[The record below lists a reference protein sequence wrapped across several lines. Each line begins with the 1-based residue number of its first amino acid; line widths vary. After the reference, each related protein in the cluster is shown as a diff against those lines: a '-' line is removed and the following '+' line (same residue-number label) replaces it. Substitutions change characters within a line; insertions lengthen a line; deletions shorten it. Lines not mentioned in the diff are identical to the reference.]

1 MSADY
6 TVLQISGRGMVSLSS
21 IGDQMHRYPLW
32 TVLKDKTST
41 RDRTSSNLASARY
54 KARQKAEKIAA
65 QLASVGPA
73 TDPPVVRQ
81 PLTRCVCGR
90 AKSAELKGC
99 VRHPNQK
106 HARGR

>member
-1 MSADY
+1 MISLNFTGPGAD
-6 TVLQISGRGMVSLSS
+6 ISL
-21 IGDQMHRYPLW
+21 IGDRFHRYPLW

-73 TDPPVVRQ
+73 QDVPVARQ
-81 PLTRCVCGR
+81 PQVQCWCGR
-90 AKSAELKGC
+90 QRAKDAVTC
-99 VRHPNQK
+99 RRH
-106 HARGR
+106 AGRRS

>member
-1 MSADY
+1 MIEYVALSFTGPGAD
-6 TVLQISGRGMVSLSS
+6 ISLL
-21 IGDQMHRYPLW
+21 GDRFHRYPLW
-32 TVLKDKTST
+32 TVLKDKTAT

-73 TDPPVVRQ
+73 QDVPVVRQ

-90 AKSAELKGC
+90 AKSAALKGC

-106 HARGR
+106 HARSKP